1 MFTRKDVVCYIAEKD
16 GGAHVDEKLGNV
28 LMRLKRNK
36 YNALTIDIDG
46 ELGQRTYTVDTN
58 LLLQAAVRT
67 IAAEALIAI
76 DKQIVPLINK

>member
-1 MFTRKDVVCYIAEKD
+1 
-16 GGAHVDEKLGNV
+16 
-28 LMRLKRNK
+28 MRLKRNK